1 MESTKIIIVIFQ
13 PGPTFPF
20 QAEIDHRK
28 ASIVTLREKYENL
41 EGRFFHEQSEKQK
54 LANILKKHI
63 NVHNVDSMGGS
74 GGSGGVSGGGGG
86 GGVSGGGKT
95 AATTPKVGWA
105 IESCRSKMRLFLRV

>member
-63 NVHNVDSMGGS
+63 NVHNVDNMGGS
-74 GGSGGVSGGGGG
+74 GGASGGGGG
-86 GGVSGGGKT
+86 GGGSGGGKT
-95 AATTPKVGWA
+95 ATTTPKVGWA